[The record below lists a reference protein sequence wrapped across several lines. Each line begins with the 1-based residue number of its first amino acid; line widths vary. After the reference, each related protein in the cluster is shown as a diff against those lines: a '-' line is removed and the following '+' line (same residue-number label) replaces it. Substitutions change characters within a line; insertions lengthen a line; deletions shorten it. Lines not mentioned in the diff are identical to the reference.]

1 MTNLI
6 RLIPRTERFLSI
18 VPEFDVFDRFF
29 GDFRLPEV
37 FGGEGELVPVFDIA
51 ETDKEYTI
59 TGEIPGVEAKDLDV
73 TLSDGTL
80 TVQGEKKKE
89 QEEKSEHFHR
99 IEREYGAFHR
109 GFRLPENVSAEDLKA
124 DYKDGV
130 LRITLPKME
139 IKSRKIEV
147 KEGKGSEKRETK
159 VEVQ

>member
-6 RLIPRTERFLSI
+6 RLIPRREGFLSI
-18 VPEFDVFDRFF
+18 VPELDVFDRFF
-29 GDFRLPEV
+29 GDFRLPEL
-37 FGGEGELVPVFDIA
+37 FGKEGELVPVFDIA

-89 QEEKSEHFHR
+89 QEEKDEHFHR

-109 GFRLPENVSAEDLKA
+109 GFRLPENVRAEELKA
-124 DYKDGV
+124 NYKDGV
-130 LRITLPKME
+130 LKITLPKVE
-139 IKSRKIEV
+139 IKPKKIEV
-147 KEGKGSEKRETK
+147 KEGKASEKRGTT